1 MHIAMKKAAL
11 SDTPI
16 NKGHQTG
23 KAILH
28 LKINDALQK
37 WHITNIPPEIN

>member
-28 LKINDALQK
+28 LKINEALQK
-37 WHITNIPPEIN
+37 WHITNIPPETN

>member
-11 SDTPI
+11 SDPPSK
-16 NKGHQTG
+16 KGHQTG

-37 WHITNIPPEIN
+37 WYIKNIPPEIN

>member
-11 SDTPI
+11 SDTSSK
-16 NKGHQTG
+16 KGHQTG

-28 LKINDALQK
+28 LKINNALQK